1 METNV
6 FCNLR
11 QKIFRLQQIS
21 SYMTIV
27 GVLSNHQI
35 KQSELIAE
43 INNKSME
50 DTTMTNTVMNTNK
63 KETKVTETK
72 VCAILHSIT
81 TVLWLFNAG
90 MILAGSIS
98 SGDKLGWNF
107 WSDMAI
113 AVVFGCCAVEYFLKW
128 KKEKKVETTNTY
140 IA

>member
-1 METNV
+1 MRSAKQNQD
-6 FCNLR
+6 FHRKAC
-11 QKIFRLQQIS
+11 IS
-21 SYMTIV
+21 LKAIW
-27 GVLSNHQI
+27 HKI
-35 KQSELIAE
+35 KQSEQIAE

-107 WSDMAI
+107 WSDIAI
-113 AVVFGCCAVEYFLKW
+113 AVVFGCCAVAYFLKW
-128 KKEKKVETTNTY
+128 KKEKKVGTTNTY

>member
-1 METNV
+1 M
-6 FCNLR
+6 
-11 QKIFRLQQIS
+11 
-21 SYMTIV
+21 M
-27 GVLSNHQI
+27 I
-35 KQSELIAE
+35 K
-43 INNKSME
+43 E

-107 WSDMAI
+107 WSDIAI

>member
-1 METNV
+1 
-6 FCNLR
+6 
-11 QKIFRLQQIS
+11 
-21 SYMTIV
+21 MTIV

-35 KQSELIAE
+35 KQSEQIAE

-107 WSDMAI
+107 WSDIAI